1 MRNLLIFS
9 LIPLTLACSGDA
21 SDSGADSSGVP
32 DFAPTE
38 GGWTISNSAYTTD
51 GCNFTEIFPI
61 ATQEVVVYTL
71 THTDIG
77 FDLQSPTGDPVNCTL
92 TMMDFECPA
101 SLVSEP
107 TEWPEGSGIEGDPDA
122 ILTVTSDMT
131 GSFADAQSASFS
143 IDLGGVCEGAD
154 CDAYLEAM
162 GSTNNCSTVY
172 EGDISTDDM

>member
-1 MRNLLIFS
+1 MRISILFPILS
-9 LIPLTLACSGDA
+9 LTLACNGGV
-21 SDSGADSSGVP
+21 SDSGDSDVA
-32 DFAPTE
+32 DFAPME

-51 GCNFTEIFPI
+51 ECNFTELFPV

-71 THTDIG
+71 TLTDIG
-77 FDLQSPTGDPVNCTL
+77 YDLQSPTGDPVNCTL
-92 TMMDFECPA
+92 TMMDFECPG

-107 TEWPEGSGIEGDPDA
+107 IEWPEGSEIEGDPDVV
-122 ILTVTSDMT
+122 LTVTSDMT

-172 EGDISTDDM
+172 EGDISTDM